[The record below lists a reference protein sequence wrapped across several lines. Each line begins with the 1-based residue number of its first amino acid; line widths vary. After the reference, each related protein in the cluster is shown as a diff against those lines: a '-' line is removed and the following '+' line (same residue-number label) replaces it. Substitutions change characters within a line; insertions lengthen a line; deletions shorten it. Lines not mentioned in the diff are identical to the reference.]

1 MNRALHGSLKSWN
14 VFVAW
19 RKGARALLL
28 KIFRK
33 LDSIVLNKAVLQW
46 KFFLMELKRSIE
58 EREVLLAKRG
68 IIRNRTLKKIKE
80 DFRGLIKASWAALRL
95 VVIEAR
101 AVSQKT
107 QRLTLKFAGRAQK
120 VCWSQWQSYHTMLKA
135 RKKAIGRSGM
145 GIYRRAI
152 ARGFST
158 WLVHCLE
165 WKCEKVQED
174 AREKSQVL
182 QQQTAVIVELSN
194 FIFSHLGLPIEPG
207 TIPGVG
213 EASKLMH
220 K

>member
-1 MNRALHGSLKSWN
+1 M
-14 VFVAW
+14 AW

-101 AVSQKT
+101 AVSQKN
-107 QRLTLKFAGRAQK
+107 
-120 VCWSQWQSYHTMLKA
+120 
-135 RKKAIGRSGM
+135 
-145 GIYRRAI
+145 
-152 ARGFST
+152 ST
-158 WLVHCLE
+158 
-165 WKCEKVQED
+165 
-174 AREKSQVL
+174 
-182 QQQTAVIVELSN
+182 EL
-194 FIFSHLGLPIEPG
+194 
-207 TIPGVG
+207 
-213 EASKLMH
+213 
-220 K
+220 